1 MAVIHKIIIHGRLD
15 GLNDYTAANR
25 TKSYKGAKMK
35 HRNEKLIAAQ
45 VPYQMR
51 DQEMKYPVTLTFH
64 WYEKDRRRDP
74 DNICFAKK
82 FILDALVA
90 EQVFPNDSQKY
101 IKGFHDFFHVDKE
114 HPRIEVMIEEGD

>member
-1 MAVIHKIIIHGRLD
+1 MAVIHKIVIHGRLD
-15 GLNDYTAANR
+15 GLNDYTEANR

-35 HRNEKLIAAQ
+35 HTNEKLIASQ
-45 VPYQMR
+45 IPYWMR
-51 DQEMKYPVTLTFH
+51 NKEIRYPVTLTFH

-90 EQVFPNDSQKY
+90 KQVFPNDSQKY
-101 IKGFHDFFHVDKE
+101 IKGFHDFFHVDKK

>member
-1 MAVIHKIIIHGRLD
+1 MAVIHKIVIHGRLD
-15 GLNDYTAANR
+15 SLNDYTAANR

-45 VPYQMR
+45 VLYQMR

-90 EQVFPNDSQKY
+90 KQVFPNDTQEY
-101 IKGFHDFFHVDKE
+101 IKGFHDFFHVDKK